1 MLSNHPES
9 PAATGPSNTS
19 YKEQAEK
26 LSRYFLIFVLLGTG
40 IVFFNMIKIFLVPVM
55 LAAVFAG
62 IFYPFYQ
69 RLLKVFR
76 QSRGL
81 SAFVCCVV
89 LLLGLLVPAYFVANL
104 VAKEAIALYNYAEL
118 GIKEIIEKGDKG
130 LLGKI
135 KQYEWVDRLRLD
147 KIDWQS
153 SLKDAAQTATQLLAR
168 VINKASSGTFQ
179 VLADLFLTLFALF
192 YFFTDGDRLI
202 ARLKYLSPLAD
213 EYEEKLIDRFMA
225 VSKATLKGTL
235 LIGLLKGAL
244 GALTFWIF
252 GIRSPILW
260 GVVMAI
266 LSVIPMVGA
275 WLVMYPAAIILAIT
289 GQVWQG
295 LTLFLIAALVVGNI
309 DNVLGPRLMAR
320 GAGMH
325 DLLIFFSTLGGISV
339 FGMMGFIIGPIIAAL
354 FLTILEVYSIE
365 FASHLHHAQGSP
377 IGSTGSSP
385 DRLSGKLDDEI
396 KKIENNADIFNQV

>member
-1 MLSNHPES
+1 MPSDPLAS
-9 PAATGPSNTS
+9 PASNAPSNTS
-19 YKEQAEK
+19 HKEQAEK
-26 LSRYFLIFVLLGTG
+26 LSRYFLILVLLGTG

-62 IFYPFYQ
+62 IFYPLYR
-69 RLLKVFR
+69 RLLKTFR
-76 QSRGL
+76 QKKGL
-81 SAFVCCVV
+81 SAFACCVI
-89 LLLGLLVPAYFVANL
+89 LLLGLLVPAYFIGNL
-104 VAKEAIALYNYAEL
+104 VAKEAIALYSYAEH
-118 GIKEIIEKGDKG
+118 GIRDLIEKGDQG

-135 KQYEWVDRLRLD
+135 KQYEWVKMLKLD
-147 KIDWQS
+147 EIEWQS
-153 SLKDAAQTATQLLAR
+153 SLKDAAQTATTLLAT

-202 ARLKYLSPLAD
+202 TRVKFLSPLAD
-213 EYEEKLIDRFMA
+213 EYEDKLITRFMA
-225 VSKATLKGTL
+225 VSRATLKGTL
-235 LIGLLKGAL
+235 LIGLFKGAL

-252 GIRSPILW
+252 DIRSPILW

-275 WLVMYPAAIILAIT
+275 WLVMYPAAIILVIM

-295 LTLFLIAALVVGNI
+295 ITLFLIGAIIVGNI
-309 DNVLGPRLMAR
+309 DNVLGPRLMSR
-320 GAGMH
+320 DAGMH

-365 FASHLHHAQGSP
+365 FASQLHHAQGNP
-377 IGSTGSSP
+377 DGSSEKSEVASSTHLETQTA
-385 DRLSGKLDDEI
+385 RL
-396 KKIENNADIFNQV
+396 